1 MNRQGENNGRAKLTN
16 SDVMT
21 IRLMSDAGMSK
32 KELSTIYDVH
42 YRTIYR
48 IIKRRLWR
56 HLK

>member
-1 MNRQGENNGRAKLTN
+1 MNRQGEENGRAKLSA

-21 IRLMSDAGMSK
+21 IRLMSEVGMSK
-32 KELSTIYDVH
+32 KALSEKYDVH

-56 HLK
+56 HI